1 MTADFLKS
9 PLPAPVDLEDLDLTG
24 PIRFFNRELSWLD
37 FARRV
42 HHPDRF
48 LGVGIADFQQHRA
61 PFALRCSAIVT
72 WHCPVKGSLL
82 KVNQGRLM

>member
-1 MTADFLKS
+1 MSAET
-9 PLPAPVDLEDLDLTG
+9 PLSIGAPEAY
-24 PIRFFNRELSWLD
+24 INRELSWLE